1 MRGSFE
7 GLCVISE
14 NLTFNFA
21 YLLATP
27 RSRVRFI
34 THTGGKMFRLNTL
47 KLLWIKVMII
57 CGIYIHTLIINTSQA
72 FEDTFEDDA

>member
-1 MRGSFE
+1 
-7 GLCVISE
+7 
-14 NLTFNFA
+14 
-21 YLLATP
+21 
-27 RSRVRFI
+27 
-34 THTGGKMFRLNTL
+34 MFRLNTL